1 MIRALIIIAVAGFF
15 VSVATLG
22 AAVAITGPQA
32 IARGAWAWSPH
43 GWGRDWD
50 DPGEGGAAHDTTRAT
65 REIAWDGGA
74 LRVDLP
80 ADVRFSQVQGP
91 GKVVVSGP
99 VEAVTDVE
107 IEDGALRYA
116 ADHAHDDRLTVE
128 VSVPAP
134 AQAARR

>member
-32 IARGAWAWSPH
+32 IARGAWAWGPH
-43 GWGRDWD
+43 GWGSDWD
-50 DPGEGGAAHDTTRAT
+50 EPREDGAAHDTTRAT

-80 ADVRFSQVQGP
+80 ADVRFSQAPGP
-91 GKVVVSGP
+91 ARVVVSGP
-99 VEAVTDVE
+99 VDAVTDVE
-107 IEDGALRYA
+107 IEDGVVRYA
-116 ADHAHDDRLTVE
+116 ADHTHDARLTVD